1 MLNQSKGPAVHS
13 LRAQADKQ
21 AYSTEMRKTLEN
33 TENLTIRQGEVT
45 ELLVEDGHI
54 TGVKTFS
61 GATYHAKAVV
71 SVQEPTS
78 RHAAFTATSATIQD
92 RTAFRQPITLRI
104 P

>member
-1 MLNQSKGPAVHS
+1 
-13 LRAQADKQ
+13 
-21 AYSTEMRKTLEN
+21 MRKTLEN

-71 SVQEPTS
+71 LCTGTYLKARCIYGDVSNYTGPN
-78 RHAAFTATSATIQD
+78 
-92 RTAFRQPITLRI
+92 AFRQPIILRI